1 MGMRRRSASSIRFG
15 NVGGKHEGACDNE
28 GRADPRAT
36 RALIAAHNVRAALR
50 AAPHLAENGLH
61 RSTRPVSPSDDQIV
75 SGRYRRYAR
84 GRDQADGN
92 VDFRDLDHF
101 DFFDFL
107 AKSEEQT

>member
-1 MGMRRRSASSIRFG
+1 
-15 NVGGKHEGACDNE
+15 
-28 GRADPRAT
+28 
-36 RALIAAHNVRAALR
+36 
-50 AAPHLAENGLH
+50 
-61 RSTRPVSPSDDQIV
+61 VSPSDDQIV